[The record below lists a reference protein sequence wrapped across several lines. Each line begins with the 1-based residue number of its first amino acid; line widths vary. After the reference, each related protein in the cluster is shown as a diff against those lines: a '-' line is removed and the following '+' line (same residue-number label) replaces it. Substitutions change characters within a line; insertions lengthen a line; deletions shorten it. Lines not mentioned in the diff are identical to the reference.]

1 MASGL
6 IVSSFLPFFLLFLL
20 SSTALPIS
28 AAQCNQDDQKALLA
42 IKAAF
47 NNAYHFASWKTSTAC
62 CDWYGVD
69 CDSTGR
75 VTGLSIFQDD
85 NLTGTIPP
93 AIADLPYL
101 NNLLLSQLPKLAG
114 VIPSALAGLKNIQL
128 FRIMNT
134 AVSGPVPTFL
144 STLTTLNIID
154 LSHNQL
160 TGAIPPSLAN
170 LPNLQAL
177 HLDHNRLSG
186 AIPASFGSFS
196 EDSPPD
202 LYLSHNSLIGTIPT
216 SLGGPNWGI
225 IDLSWNQIAGDA
237 SFLFGSSKSA
247 TQIDLSRNMF
257 SFDLTNVNF
266 PTKLTLLD
274 LSHNKIYGGI
284 PAQINQ
290 VTGLV
295 EFDVSYN
302 QLCGEIPAGAVTAK
316 FGQSSYSNN
325 KCLCGAPLAACK

>member
-6 IVSSFLPFFLLFLL
+6 TVSSLLPFFLLFLL
-20 SSTALPIS
+20 SSTPLPIS

-47 NNAYHFASWKTSTAC
+47 NNAYHFASWKTSSAC

-75 VTGLSIFQDD
+75 VAGLSIFQDD

-101 NNLLLSQLPKLAG
+101 NNLLLSQLPKLSG
-114 VIPSALAGLKNIQL
+114 PIPSFLAGLKNIQL

-134 AVSGPVPTFL
+134 AVFGPVPAFL
-144 STLTTLNIID
+144 STLTIID

-160 TGAIPPSLAN
+160 TGAILAN

-196 EDSPPD
+196 RDSQPD
-202 LYLSHNSLIGTIPT
+202 LYLSHNSLTGTIPA
-216 SLGGPNWGI
+216 SLSGPNWGI
-225 IDLSWNQIAGDA
+225 INLSWNQIAGDA
-237 SFLFGSSKSA
+237 SFLFGSSKPA
-247 TQIDLSRNMF
+247 TQIDLSRNML
-257 SFDLTNVNF
+257 SFDLTDVSF

-290 VTGLV
+290 VAGLV
-295 EFDVSYN
+295 QLGLSYN
-302 QLCGEIPAGAVTAK
+302 RLCGEIPAGVVTAK
-316 FGQSSYSNN
+316 FGQSSYTNN

>member
-1 MASGL
+1 MAWRKQAVGEDGRVRL
-6 IVSSFLPFFLLFLL
+6 SFPSWTIFGMRSVKDEVEGSCKERSRGGFGGCNYRCFLEDGGTKQ
-20 SSTALPIS
+20 SMEMDAM
-28 AAQCNQDDQKALLA
+28 
-42 IKAAF
+42 
-47 NNAYHFASWKTSTAC
+47 TSTAC

-85 NLTGTIPP
+85 NLTGTITP
-93 AIADLPYL
+93 AIADLPHL
-101 NNLLLSQLPKLAG
+101 NNLLLNQLPKLSG
-114 VIPSALAGLKNIQL
+114 TIPTALAGLKNIQL

-134 AVSGPVPTFL
+134 AVSGPL
-144 STLTTLNIID
+144 S
-154 LSHNQL
+154 
-160 TGAIPPSLAN
+160 GAIPSSLAN

-186 AIPASFGSFS
+186 AVPASFGSFS
-196 EDSPPD
+196 KDSPPD
-202 LYLSHNSLIGTIPT
+202 LYLFHNSLTGTIPAF
-216 SLGGPNWGI
+216 LGGPNWGI
-225 IDLSWNQIAGDA
+225 IDLSWNQIASDA
-237 SFLFGSSKSA
+237 SFLFGSSKPA
-247 TQIDLSRNMF
+247 TQIDLSRNML
-257 SFDLTNVNF
+257 SFDLTDVSF

-295 EFDVSYN
+295 QFNVSYN
-302 QLCGEIPAGAVTAK
+302 ELCGEIPAGALTAK

-325 KCLCGAPLAACK
+325 KCLCGGPLAACK